1 MRKKVIILGS
11 TGSIGRNALEVARKL
26 SDRVEIVGL
35 AAGSQSELLRQ
46 QCLEFNPRAF
56 ALWNASFQPEWF
68 NEFSHSKGFWG
79 PESLNALVE
88 ELDADIILVA
98 IVGTA
103 GLEPTLKA
111 IEKGIHVA
119 LASKEILVMA
129 GSVVMKRIREKNVQI
144 IPVDSEHSAV
154 FQCIRAEDRRSIRRI
169 ILTASG
175 GPFRGYSIE
184 KLKKVTV
191 EEALNHP
198 TWKMGKKITIDSAS
212 LFNKGLEMIEAHHLF
227 SIPYSQIEVV
237 IHPQSIIHSLVE
249 FCDGSQLAQ
258 LSHSD
263 MCLPIQ
269 FSFTFPERLPSPVR
283 PLNLYEIGSLTFE
296 SPDHI
301 CFPALNL
308 SRFAGEAA
316 GTYPCALNAAN
327 EVAVESFLDG
337 KISFSEIWD
346 CVRHVLDTH
355 KQIKDPQLDE
365 IIYADKMSR
374 AAAREWIKKRV
385 RL

>member
-26 SDRVEIVGL
+26 ADRVEIVGL
-35 AAGSQSELLRQ
+35 AAGSQSELLRK
-46 QCLEFNPRAF
+46 QCQEFNPRAF
-56 ALWNASFQPEWF
+56 ALWNTPARPAWF

-79 PESLNALVE
+79 PGSLNALVE
-88 ELDADIILVA
+88 ELEADLLLVA

-111 IEKGIHVA
+111 IDKGIHIA

-129 GSVVMKRIREKNVQI
+129 GCVVMKRLREKDVQI

-154 FQCIRAEDRRSIRRI
+154 FQCIRGEDRRSVKRI

-175 GPFRGYSIE
+175 GPFRGYSVE
-184 KLKKVTV
+184 RLKEVTV

-283 PLNLYEIGSLTFE
+283 PLNLYEIGDLTFE
-296 SPDHI
+296 APDHKS
-301 CFPALNL
+301 FPALNL
-308 SRFAGEAA
+308 ARFAGEAA

-327 EVAVESFLDG
+327 EVAVESFLEG
-337 KISFSEIWD
+337 KISFSEIWE
-346 CVRHVLDTH
+346 CVGAVLDNH
-355 KQIKDPQLDE
+355 KQTPDPQLEE
-365 IIYADKMSR
+365 IIEADKMSR
-374 AAAREWIKKRV
+374 VAAREWIKKRV

>member
-26 SDRVEIVGL
+26 ADRVEIVGL
-35 AAGSQSELLRQ
+35 AAGSQSELLRK

-56 ALWNASFQPEWF
+56 ALWNTPARPAWF
-68 NEFSHSKGFWG
+68 NEFSPSKGFWG
-79 PESLNALVE
+79 PGSLNALVE
-88 ELDADIILVA
+88 ELEADLLLVA

-111 IEKGIHVA
+111 INKGIHIA

-129 GSVVMKRIREKNVQI
+129 GCVVMKRLREKDVQI

-154 FQCIRAEDRRSIRRI
+154 FQCIRGEDRRSVKRI

-175 GPFRGYSIE
+175 GPFRGYSVE
-184 KLKKVTV
+184 RLKKVTV

-283 PLNLYEIGSLTFE
+283 PLNLYEIGDLTFE
-296 SPDHI
+296 APDHKS
-301 CFPALNL
+301 FPALNL
-308 SRFAGEAA
+308 ARFAGEAA

-327 EVAVESFLDG
+327 EVAVESFLEG
-337 KISFSEIWD
+337 KISFSEIWE
-346 CVRHVLDTH
+346 CVGAVLDNH
-355 KQIKDPQLDE
+355 KQTLDPQLEE
-365 IIYADKMSR
+365 IIEADKMSR
-374 AAAREWIKKRV
+374 VAAREWIKKRV

>member
-1 MRKKVIILGS
+1 MRKRVIILGS

-26 SDRVEIVGL
+26 ADRVEIVGL
-35 AAGSQSELLRQ
+35 AAGSQSELLRK

-56 ALWNASFQPEWF
+56 ALWNTPARPEWF

-79 PESLNALVE
+79 PGSLNALVE
-88 ELDADIILVA
+88 ELEADLLLVA

-111 IEKGIHVA
+111 IDKGIDIA

-129 GSVVMKRIREKNVQI
+129 GCVVMKRLREKGVQI

-154 FQCIRAEDRRSIRRI
+154 FQCIRGEDRRSVKRI

-175 GPFRGYSIE
+175 GPFRGYSVE
-184 KLKKVTV
+184 RLKKVTV

-237 IHPQSIIHSLVE
+237 IHPQSIVHSLVE

-283 PLNLYEIGSLTFE
+283 PLNLYEIGDLTFE
-296 SPDHI
+296 APDHKS
-301 CFPALNL
+301 FPALNL
-308 SRFAGEAA
+308 ARFAGEAA

-327 EVAVESFLDG
+327 EVAVESFLEG
-337 KISFSEIWD
+337 KISFSEIWE
-346 CVRHVLDTH
+346 CVGAVLDNH
-355 KQIKDPQLDE
+355 KQTPDPQLEE
-365 IIYADKMSR
+365 IIEADRLSR
-374 AAAREWIKKRV
+374 VAAREWIKKRV